1 MLTVKLK
8 FLFDDSIRTMTF
20 FTENDFLENTVINLI
35 NTLCEFAC
43 MDGILSNIRSLTFF
57 FSCVFSCKG
66 FLFGKRIFII
76 SNTFVVAKR
85 GESKWEKCSSD
96 SLLLSLTKE
105 LSERDPVFFWA
116 ILFVKDTILFVFQPN
131 AAKAIFT
138 VIAIAAVDQIF

>member
-20 FTENDFLENTVINLI
+20 FTENDFLENTIINLI
-35 NTLCEFAC
+35 NTLWELAC
-43 MDGILSNIRSLTFF
+43 LDGILSKMGNLIFF
-57 FSCVFSCKG
+57 FSCVFSRKG
-66 FLFGKRIFII
+66 FFFGKWIFII

-105 LSERDPVFFWA
+105 LSKNNPIFLLA
-116 ILFVKDTILFVFQPN
+116 ILFVKDTILFVFEPN